1 MTILGG
7 FSRRDMYVQTKN
19 GDLRLEQ
26 IQVPWG
32 NLVIQKVLQSFI
44 TQKNGDIFIYFWNKI
59 LLIFVNCRSRNKQR
73 YPHFFALKLWTYYWI
88 TQGNYYILY

>member
-44 TQKNGDIFIYFWNKI
+44 TQKKTAKSLFIFGTKF
-59 LLIFVNCRSRNKQR
+59 C
-73 YPHFFALKLWTYYWI
+73 
-88 TQGNYYILY
+88 